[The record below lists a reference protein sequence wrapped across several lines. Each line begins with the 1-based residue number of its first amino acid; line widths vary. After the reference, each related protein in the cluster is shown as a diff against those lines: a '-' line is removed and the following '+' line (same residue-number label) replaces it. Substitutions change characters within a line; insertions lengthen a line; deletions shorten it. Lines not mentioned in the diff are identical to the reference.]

1 MNLPCLM
8 RSLIDKLL
16 LVFLVFLS
24 ACSARPILSGK
35 ATDRN
40 SLSETTKRELVA
52 ATLQSAKGEY
62 SGAVDRYRK
71 LLIAEPSN
79 AALHYALSK
88 AYIGLGVLDSARLYS
103 EKSVTLNPGNK
114 YYLRL
119 LAGITHQMHDYSR
132 AVELSRQLVALE
144 PGNTEP
150 LTGLAL
156 EYLAA
161 DQPEKALDAFQDILK
176 LDPKNETTL
185 AQVLLMEIKLT
196 RYQDAIGTLTELLER
211 GDGKEKLLLTL
222 GELYRQTKQY
232 DLAARTFREVLQ
244 NDPRVL
250 PVWLALFDASV
261 QSGNR
266 PAFREDLNLFYN
278 TAQVTLEQKI
288 ELAQFFIARSSQES
302 AFVEPASVMIDEIK
316 RRYSG
321 KTRMT
326 FRLQV
331 MEGELL
337 FHTSKVKQALQL
349 LEKAAHSKNA
359 QKQKEFYVQACSIL
373 ALCYDKIGYS
383 HKSIHLYETVL
394 HLEPGNILMMNNL
407 AYILAGQGKELL
419 RAKKLAMKAVA
430 ADPVNGGYLDTL
442 GWVLFRMGE
451 YEKAREILEK
461 AVGLELGEAE
471 IPEHLS
477 KVYEK
482 LGNMQK
488 AMEMNEMSRK
498 RKEK

>member
-1 MNLPCLM
+1 M
-8 RSLIDKLL
+8 RSPIDKLL
-16 LVFLVFLS
+16 FICLVFLS
-24 ACSARPILSGK
+24 ACSSRPFLSGS
-35 ATDRN
+35 AIQSD
-40 SLSETTKRELVA
+40 SLSEATKTEIVA
-52 ATLQSAKGEY
+52 ATLQNAKGEY
-62 SGAVDRYRK
+62 QGAVDRYRK
-71 LLIAEPSN
+71 LLTAQPSN
-79 AALHYALSK
+79 TALHYALSK

-103 EKSVTLNPGNK
+103 EKSVALNPGNK
-114 YYLRL
+114 FYLRL

-144 PGNTEP
+144 PGSTEP
-150 LTGLAL
+150 LTVLAL

-161 DQPEKALDAFQDILK
+161 DQPEKALAAFQDTLK

-196 RYQDAIGTLTELLER
+196 HYQDAIGTLNELLELSDR
-211 GDGKEKLLLTL
+211 KEKLRLTL
-222 GELYRQTKQY
+222 GELYWQTKQY
-232 DLAARTFREVLQ
+232 DLAASTFREVLRS
-244 NDPRVL
+244 DPRVL
-250 PVWLALFDASV
+250 PVWLALFNAVV

-266 PAFREDLNLFYN
+266 PAFREDLDLFYN
-278 TAQVTLEQKI
+278 TGQVTLEEKI
-288 ELAQFFIARSSQES
+288 EMAQFFVARSSRES
-302 AFVEPASVMIDEIK
+302 AFIEPASVMISEIK

-337 FHTSKVKQALQL
+337 FYTGKVQPALQL

-359 QKQKEFYVQACSIL
+359 QKQKGFYVQACSIL
-373 ALCYDKIGYS
+373 ALCYDKLGYS

-430 ADPVNGGYLDTL
+430 AEPVNGGYLDTL

-461 AVGLELGEAE
+461 AIALDPQEAE

-482 LGNMQK
+482 LGKTQK
-488 AMEMNEMSRK
+488 AMDMNEMSRK

>member
-8 RSLIDKLL
+8 RNLIDKLPL
-16 LVFLVFLS
+16 LCLLFLS
-24 ACSARPILSGK
+24 ACSSRPSLSGK
-35 ATDRN
+35 AADRD

-62 SGAVDRYRK
+62 RGAVDRYRK
-71 LLIAEPSN
+71 LLTAQPSN

-103 EKSVTLNPGNK
+103 EKSVTLNPANK

-119 LAGITHQMHDYSR
+119 FAGITHQMHDYSR

-144 PGNTEP
+144 PGSTEP
-150 LTGLAL
+150 LAALAL

-161 DQPEKALDAFQDILK
+161 DQPEKALATFQDILK
-176 LDPKNETTL
+176 RDPKNETTL

-196 RYQDAIGTLTELLER
+196 RYQDAIGTLSALLER
-211 GDGKEKLLLTL
+211 SDGKEKLRLTL

-232 DLAARTFREVLQ
+232 DLAARTFREVLRS
-244 NDPRVL
+244 DPRLL
-250 PVWLALFDASV
+250 PVWLGLFDAEV

-266 PAFREDLNLFYN
+266 PAFREDLDLFYN
-278 TAQVTLEQKI
+278 TAQITLEEKI
-288 ELAQFFIARSSQES
+288 ELAQFFVARSSRES
-302 AFVEPASVMIDEIK
+302 FFVEPASLMISEIK

-321 KTRMT
+321 KTPMT

-337 FHTSKVKQALQL
+337 FHTGKVQQALRL
-349 LEKAAHSKNA
+349 LERTVHSKNA
-359 QKQKEFYVQACSIL
+359 QKQKELYVEACSIL

-383 HKSIHLYETVL
+383 HKSIHLYETIL

-430 ADPVNGGYLDTL
+430 AEPVNGGYLDTL

-461 AVGLELGEAE
+461 AIELNPEEAE

-482 LGNMQK
+482 LGKMQK
-488 AMEMNEMSRK
+488 AIDMNDISRK

>member
-1 MNLPCLM
+1 M
-8 RSLIDKLL
+8 RSLIDKLPL
-16 LVFLVFLS
+16 ICLIFLS
-24 ACSARPILSGK
+24 ACSSRPFLSGS
-35 ATDRN
+35 ATGSD

-62 SGAVDRYRK
+62 SGAVDGYRK

-88 AYIGLGVLDSARLYS
+88 AYLGLGVVDSARLYS

-144 PGNTEP
+144 PGSTEP
-150 LTGLAL
+150 LTNLAL

-161 DQPEKALDAFQDILK
+161 DQPEKALAAFQDLLK

-196 RYQDAIGTLTELLER
+196 HYKDAIGTLTELLER

-232 DLAARTFREVLQ
+232 DLAARTFREVLRS
-244 NDPRVL
+244 DSHVL
-250 PVWLALFDASV
+250 PVWLALFDAEV
-261 QSGNR
+261 QSSNP
-266 PAFREDLNLFYN
+266 PAFREDLDLFYK
-278 TAQVTLEQKI
+278 TDQVTLEQKI
-288 ELAQFFIARSSQES
+288 ELAQILIARSSQES
-302 AFVEPASVMIDEIK
+302 SFVEPASVMIGEIK
-316 RRYSG
+316 KRYSG

-337 FHTSKVKQALQL
+337 FYSGKVKPALQL
-349 LEKAAHSKNA
+349 LEKAVDSKNA

-373 ALCYDKIGYS
+373 ALCYDKLGYS

-430 ADPVNGGYLDTL
+430 AEPVNGGYLDTL
-442 GWVLFRMGE
+442 GWVLFKMGE

-461 AVGLELGEAE
+461 AIALDPREAE

-482 LGNMQK
+482 LGWTQK
-488 AMEMNEMSRK
+488 AMDMQEMSRK
-498 RKEK
+498 RKIK